1 MSYSNLVDKYI
12 PINKYT
18 KGRSGN
24 KISKITIHHMSGNL
38 SIEGCANVFKSP
50 NRKASSNYGIG
61 SDGRIACYVDEE
73 NRAWTSSSKW
83 NDDRAITIEVANNNT
98 KTWSI
103 SDKAMTSL
111 IKLCADICKRYGF
124 KLEYT
129 GNKNGSLTRH
139 CFYSNTDCPG
149 KYIKN
154 KTSYIVKEVNKR
166 INTSSNEYNI
176 GQRVFIHMP
185 IAIAWNGRPEKSL
198 VESKSNPGYQF
209 WIHSSVIRKD
219 SYIYGW
225 GEIVKKYSDNL
236 YRVKIFDNE
245 FDCKSVYIGTKEF

>member
-1 MSYSNLVDKYI
+1 MSYSNLVNKYI

-24 KISKITIHHMSGNL
+24 KISKITIHHMAGNL
-38 SIEGCANVFKSP
+38 TIETCANVFKDP
-50 NRKASSNYGIG
+50 KRKASSNYAIG

-73 NRAWTSSSKW
+73 NRAWTSSNKW

-103 SDKAMTSL
+103 SDKAMDSL
-111 IKLCADICKRYGF
+111 IKLCADICKRYNF

-154 KTSYIVKEVNKR
+154 KTNYIVKEVNKR
-166 INTSSNEYNI
+166 LEKKDNTYQI
-176 GQRVFIHMP
+176 GQRVFIDAP
-185 IAIAWNGRPEKSL
+185 ALVAWDGKPGKSL
-198 VESKSNPGYQF
+198 VDSNGYFF
-209 WIHSSVIRKD
+209 WIHSSVLKNNKV
-219 SYIYGW
+219 YGW
-225 GEIVKKYSDNL
+225 GTVVSKYNDQL
-236 YRVKIFDNE
+236 YRVKIFDDE
-245 FDCKSVYIGTKEF
+245 FDCKAIYMGIKEF